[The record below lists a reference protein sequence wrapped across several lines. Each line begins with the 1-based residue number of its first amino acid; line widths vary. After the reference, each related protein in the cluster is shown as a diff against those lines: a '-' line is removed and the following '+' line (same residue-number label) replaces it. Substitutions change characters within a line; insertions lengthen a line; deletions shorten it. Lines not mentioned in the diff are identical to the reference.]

1 MYYFVLSVS
10 RFWGAMCAAG
20 RLTAARRMTHSGR
33 PGQAV
38 RRMH

>member
-1 MYYFVLSVS
+1 MHYFGLTVS
-10 RFWGAMCAAG
+10 CFWGAMYAAG